1 MSLNNANVDKK
12 SRNRLFSQRFNLE
25 TLTRLTL
32 FRFLSPLSKKQLI
45 FMPNNDNIC
54 EYVKTLLI
62 RGGEPMSRKCQIS
75 GKGPMSGNTR
85 SHALNSSRRKW
96 NVNLQKAT
104 ILVDGKPTTVRI
116 SARELR
122 TLRKSA

>member
-1 MSLNNANVDKK
+1 MQFKTK
-12 SRNRLFSQRFNLE
+12 
-25 TLTRLTL
+25 
-32 FRFLSPLSKKQLI
+32 
-45 FMPNNDNIC
+45 NDTIC
-54 EYVKTLLI
+54 KYVKTLLMK
-62 RGGEPMSRKCQIS
+62 RRKCQIS

>member
-1 MSLNNANVDKK
+1 M
-12 SRNRLFSQRFNLE
+12 
-25 TLTRLTL
+25 
-32 FRFLSPLSKKQLI
+32 
-45 FMPNNDNIC
+45 
-54 EYVKTLLI
+54 VKI
-62 RGGEPMSRKCQIS
+62 MSRKCQIS

-85 SHALNSSRRKW
+85 SHALNATRRKW

-104 ILVDGKPTTVRI
+104 VLVDGKPVKVKI

>member
-1 MSLNNANVDKK
+1 
-12 SRNRLFSQRFNLE
+12 
-25 TLTRLTL
+25 
-32 FRFLSPLSKKQLI
+32 
-45 FMPNNDNIC
+45 
-54 EYVKTLLI
+54 
-62 RGGEPMSRKCQIS
+62 MSRKCQIS

-122 TLRKSA
+122 TLRNQLNNINSTAVLFFILSNYSYSMIGFFFFFFIKFTLFSYSMKLY